1 MLTNSIYLK
10 NFEKKKKFLPKT
22 IKNLKQL
29 FNDKSEV
36 IKSLSSNYRPFYD
49 KKEILKKYKN
59 YKQVR
64 LIGMGGSIMGAK
76 AIHSFL
82 NHKIK
87 KNFYFVDNLESN
99 SNLIKKKNFL
109 NIIISKS
116 GNTLETISNFNVLK
130 RKGDKNIFITENKE
144 SYLRLL
150 AKELRSEIID
160 HNNFIGGRYSVLSEV
175 GMLPAELMGL
185 SPFKFR
191 QLNHLIKNK
200 IFLNSLVNNVSSI
213 LFLLSK
219 KKINSIFLNYD
230 PGLLNFLEWYKQLM
244 GESLGKKSKGILPV
258 ISNMPKDNHS
268 VLQHYLDG
276 SKKSFFTFFSSENKD
291 SKKIKGISLKKNF
304 YYLNNKSFNQILKS
318 QKDATER
325 IFKLKGIPFRSF
337 DIFKKDEKTLGEM
350 FIFFILET
358 ILLGKAL
365 NVNPYDQPSVELIK
379 TQTKKFL
386 IK

>member
-10 NFEKKKKFLPKT
+10 NFKKKKNFLPKT

-230 PGLLNFLEWYKQLM
+230 PGLVNFLEWYKQLM

>member
-10 NFEKKKKFLPKT
+10 NFKKKKNFLPKT

-36 IKSLSSNYRPFYD
+36 IKSLSSNYKPFYD

-230 PGLLNFLEWYKQLM
+230 PGLVNFLEWYKQLM